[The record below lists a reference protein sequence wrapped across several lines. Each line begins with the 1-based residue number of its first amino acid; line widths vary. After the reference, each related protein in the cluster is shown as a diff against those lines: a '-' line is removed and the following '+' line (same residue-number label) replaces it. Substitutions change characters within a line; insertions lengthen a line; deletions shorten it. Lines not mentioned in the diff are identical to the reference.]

1 MRHFQTGIGLFL
13 SVTASIMLSGLV
25 LAYQNEPDDFRGIK
39 WGTSIE
45 KLSDMALIL
54 DGGHLKAYTR
64 NRDKMM
70 IGDAKIDSLHY
81 VFYKD
86 QFYCV
91 RVVFTDISNFNKIR
105 DEFVRIYG
113 EPERR
118 QHYDRH
124 FYWRGDKVS
133 ITLDYDEYTE
143 EGELGYKYMP
153 VDFRIDEDEKT
164 KAMKGAGGSADQQR
178 P

>member
-1 MRHFQTGIGLFL
+1 ML
-13 SVTASIMLSGLV
+13 SVLV

-39 WGTSIE
+39 WGTSVE
-45 KLSDMALIL
+45 GLSDMALIL
-54 DGGHLKAYTR
+54 DGGDLKAYAR

-70 IGDAKIDSLHY
+70 IADAKIDSLHY
-81 VFYKD
+81 IFYKD

-91 RVVFTDISNFNKIR
+91 RIEFADISNFIKIR
-105 DEFVRIYG
+105 DEFVKMYG

-118 QHYDRH
+118 QHYERH
-124 FYWRGDKVS
+124 FYWRGDIAS
-133 ITLDYDEYTE
+133 ITLDYDESAD

-153 VDFRIDEDEKT
+153 VDLRIDEDEKT
-164 KAMKGAGGSADQQR
+164 QVMKGVGSSGDPQR